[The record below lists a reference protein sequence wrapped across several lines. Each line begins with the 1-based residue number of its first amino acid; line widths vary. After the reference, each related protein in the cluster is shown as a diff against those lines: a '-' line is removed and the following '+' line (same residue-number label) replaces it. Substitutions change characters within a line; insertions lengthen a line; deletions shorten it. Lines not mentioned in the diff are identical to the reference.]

1 MKRDLGSWRGEV
13 MERVGEEAK
22 AGPGEDIVVGLSHGM
37 ERGDEYF
44 TRRMSMEGTVW
55 GDGARTR

>member
-1 MKRDLGSWRGEV
+1 MKRDLGRWRGEV

-22 AGPGEDIVVGLSHGM
+22 AGPGEDIVGG
-37 ERGDEYF
+37 Y
-44 TRRMSMEGTVW
+44 RMVWGEGTSILRVECLEGTVW